1 MDPEKLFSR
10 VMNYYL
16 AYYAEIRVQSPKYA
30 SLPEAIPDFLQDYG
44 RRIIIDVC
52 RDGVIITHYTAN
64 DLPDGLPEVFQC
76 YGGNYHQGIKVK
88 DQMTD
93 LIPGLDYASDGRWN
107 VMLANLQLHE
117 GSDITGPVVWEAPW
131 KRIDAVGDTV
141 VSKWGE
147 ELGRAQAKSDVLTF
161 ANAHLMGL
169 RQGELQETRDRVII
183 ELEAAIR
190 EFRSLLDAEPDE
202 EKVQLYLSIDRNK
215 ILLEP
220 SALSITPKIKLGSEY
235 VTDFVIELSQRQY
248 ILVEIEKPE
257 HTLFTKQGR
266 VTAKVTDAQQQVEDW
281 INWIRDYPPY
291 AQNSMPG
298 VSEPQGW
305 VILGR
310 RESLSESDRRTLAGR
325 NANHQRISIMTFDD
339 LLDRAKQH
347 LENLRKLSKGT

>member
-1 MDPEKLFSR
+1 
-10 VMNYYL
+10 MNYYL
-16 AYYAEIRVQSPKYA
+16 AYYAEIRVQLPKYV

-44 RRIIIDVC
+44 RRIIIEVC
-52 RDGVIITHYTAN
+52 RDGVIITHCAAD
-64 DLPDGLPEVFQC
+64 DLPDGLPEVFRC

-88 DQMTD
+88 DQMND

-117 GSDITGPVVWEAPW
+117 GTDTTGPVVWEAPW
-131 KRIDAVGDTV
+131 KRIDAVGSVV
-141 VSKWGE
+141 VSEWGK

-190 EFRSLLDAEPDE
+190 EFRILLDTEPDE

-220 SALSITPKIKLGSEY
+220 SAVSITPKIKLGSDY
-235 VTDFVIELSQRQY
+235 VTDFVVELPQCQY
-248 ILVEIEKPE
+248 VLVEIERPE
-257 HTLFTKQGR
+257 HPLFTKQGR

-281 INWIRDYPPY
+281 INWIRDYPSY
-291 AQNSMPG
+291 AQNSMLG
-298 VSEPQGW
+298 ISEPKGW

-310 RESLSESDRRTLAGR
+310 RESLSASDQRTLAGK
-325 NANHQRISIMTFDD
+325 NANHQRIIIMTFDD
-339 LLDRAKQH
+339 LLERAEQH
-347 LENLRKLSKGT
+347 LDNLRRLSKGT